1 MLIRPM
7 SLGDAGV
14 IASLNQE
21 MQYHADA
28 DLIAARFERLSSLPG
43 NGLFVA
49 DSGGDVV
56 GWAHVHVIELLHTEP
71 YAALVGLAVRLDA
84 RQQRIGAQLIDACRA
99 WARERGHPD
108 VRLP

>member
-1 MLIRPM
+1 MLIRAM
-7 SLGDAGV
+7 SRGDAGA

-28 DLIAARFERLSSLPG
+28 DQIAARFDVLSRQPG

-49 DSGGDVV
+49 ESDGDVV
-56 GWAHVHVIELLHTEP
+56 GWAHVHVMELLQTEP

-99 WARERGHPD
+99 WARERGHGD